1 MSSNDAR
8 RTNQQEDVGDR
19 AEGRVKGKVA
29 FVTGAAR
36 GQGRS
41 HAVRLAEEGADIIA
55 VDLCRD
61 IDTIGYPMAGPE
73 DLDETARLIEKT
85 GQGAMI
91 AQADVRDAAQLRAA
105 LDNGLAEFGK
115 LDIVV
120 AQAGVAG
127 MQGKPPLQAW
137 CDVINTNLIG
147 TINAIQVALSHLGEG
162 GSIIA
167 TGSTAALMD
176 TSKKDVPGND
186 PGGMAY
192 VHSKRALASYVH
204 DLATELAPLGI
215 RANVVHPTNCNTPM
229 LQSEPM
235 YRSFR
240 PDLDHPTQAD
250 AEPVFGVQ
258 QAMKIPYVEPEDI
271 SNTVLWLASDEAR
284 YVTGMQLRVDAGG
297 YLKWYDYHN

>member
-1 MSSNDAR
+1 M
-8 RTNQQEDVGDR
+8 
-19 AEGRVKGKVA
+19 GRVQGKVA

-55 VDLCRD
+55 VDLCEN
-61 IDTIGYPMAGPE
+61 INTIGYPMATPE
-73 DLDETARLIEKT
+73 DLEETAAFIEKT
-85 GQGAMI
+85 GQRVYTAK
-91 AQADVRDAAQLRAA
+91 ADVREAAQLKAA
-105 LDNGLAEFGK
+105 VEEGIAQLGG

-127 MQGKPPLQAW
+127 MKGQPPLQAW
-137 CDVINTNLIG
+137 IDVINTNLIG
-147 TINAIQVALSHLGEG
+147 TINAIQVSLLHLKEG
-162 GSIIA
+162 ASIIA

-176 TSKKDVPGND
+176 THEKNDPGND

-192 VHSKRALASYVH
+192 VHSKRALSAYVH
-204 DLATELAPLGI
+204 DLATELAPRGI
-215 RANVVHPTNCNTPM
+215 RANVVHPTNCNTNM

-240 PDLDHPTQAD
+240 PDLEKPELKD
-250 AEPVFGVQ
+250 AEPVFYVQ
-258 QAMKIPYVEPEDI
+258 QAMKVPWVEPEDI
-271 SNTVLWLASDEAR
+271 SNAVLWLASDEAR
-284 YVTGMQLRVDAGG
+284 FVTGAQLRVDAGG

>member
-1 MSSNDAR
+1 M
-8 RTNQQEDVGDR
+8 T
-19 AEGRVKGKVA
+19 GRVAGKVA
-29 FVTGAAR
+29 LITGAAR

-41 HAVRLAEEGADIIA
+41 HAVALAEEGADIIA

-61 IDTIGYPMAGPE
+61 LDTIGYPMAELE
-73 DLDETARLIEKT
+73 DLEETARLIEKT

-91 AQADVRDAAQLRAA
+91 AQADVRDAAQLSAA
-105 LDNGLAEFGK
+105 LEQGVAEFGR

-127 MQGKPPLQAW
+127 MKGQPPLQAW

-147 TINAIQVALSHLGEG
+147 TINAIQAALPHLGEG
-162 GSIIA
+162 ASIVA

-176 TSKKDVPGND
+176 TAKKDNPGND

-192 VHSKRALASYVH
+192 IHSKRALSHYVH

-215 RANVVHPTNCNTPM
+215 RANVIHPTNTNTPM

-240 PDLDHPTQAD
+240 PDLEHPTRAD

-258 QAMKIPYVEPEDI
+258 QAMKIPYIEPEDI
-271 SNTVLWLASDEAR
+271 SNAVLWLASDEAR
-284 YVTGMQLRVDAGG
+284 YVTGVQLRVDAGG
-297 YLKWYDYHN
+297 YLKWYDHHN

>member
-1 MSSNDAR
+1 MGDA
-8 RTNQQEDVGDR
+8 Q
-19 AEGRVKGKVA
+19 GRVAGKVA

-55 VDLCRD
+55 VDVCRD
-61 IDTIGYPMAGPE
+61 INTIGYPMATPE

-85 GQGAMI
+85 NQRVVI
-91 AQADVRDAAQLRAA
+91 AQADVRDAAALQAA
-105 LDNGLAEFGK
+105 LATGLAEFGK

-127 MQGKPPLQAW
+127 MKGDPPLRAW
-137 CDVINTNLIG
+137 TDVINTNLIG
-147 TINAIQVALSHLGEG
+147 TINAIQVALPHLREG
-162 GSIIA
+162 ASIIA

-176 TSKKDVPGND
+176 TSKKDNPGKD

-192 VHSKRALASYVH
+192 VHSKRALSNYVH
-204 DLATELAPLGI
+204 DLATELSAFGI
-215 RANVVHPTNCNTPM
+215 RANVIHPTNTNTDM
-229 LQSEPM
+229 LQNVQM

-240 PDLDHPTQAD
+240 PDLENPTRAD

-258 QAMKIPYVEPEDI
+258 QAMKIPFVEPEDI
-271 SNTVLWLASDEAR
+271 TNAVLWLASDEAR

-297 YLKWYDYHN
+297 YLKWYDYRA